1 MYDARLGRQW
11 AGIAALTSNSPTVP
25 STHARRL
32 AAAATAAAL
41 LTPLPAIAGSGAGK
55 GGADCVRRTLIVSA
69 MPIELGPIFAKTKVD
84 KTVTADGHDFFV
96 GTLAG
101 HGVVLTLTGIGPV
114 NAGHRTE
121 QALKLF
127 ACNGQASF
135 DGIIFSGVAGG
146 DWIGNVTVPIRWT
159 LDKGKT
165 FVPVD
170 PQMLASAR
178 KVASDHVPLEQQ
190 APAGDPACGCVVSP
204 RAVGTVSVT
213 HKPTVEVGGNGE
225 TTDPFSGRA
234 LPCAPG
240 GGDVLG
246 CEPCVLQGD
255 HASQGQQFASGVP
268 PFVDPSF
275 FTGYG
280 ASTAPGKGH
289 YVAEDEETAAVATAA
304 ARARVPFLGFRAV
317 SDGGGDPLG
326 LPGFPVQF
334 FYYRQLAADNAATV
348 TLAFLAKWHES
359 R

>member
-1 MYDARLGRQW
+1 
-11 AGIAALTSNSPTVP
+11 V
-25 STHARRL
+25 
-32 AAAATAAAL
+32 AAL
-41 LTPLPAIAGSGAGK
+41 LAPLPAVAGVGAAK
-55 GGADCVRRTLIVSA
+55 GSSCVRRTLILSA
-69 MPIELGPIFAKTKVD
+69 MPIEIGPIYAKTRVE

-96 GTLAG
+96 GTLQS
-101 HGVVLTLTGIGPV
+101 HDVVLSLTGIGPV
-114 NAGHRTE
+114 NAAHRAE

-127 ACNGQASF
+127 ACNGRPGF
-135 DGIIFSGVAGG
+135 DGIVFSGVAGG
-146 DWIGNVTVPIRWT
+146 DWIGNVTVPVRWT

-165 FVPVD
+165 FIPVD
-170 PQMLASAR
+170 KRMLAAAR
-178 KVASDHVPLEQQ
+178 TVAASHVALEQQ

-204 RAVGTVSVT
+204 QAVGTVSVT
-213 HKPTVEVGGNGE
+213 HKPTIEVGGNGE

-240 GGDVLG
+240 GGDVAG
-246 CEPCVLQGD
+246 CEPCALQGD
-255 HASQGQQFASGVP
+255 HATQGQQFATGVA

-304 ARARVPFLGFRAV
+304 AHARVPFLGFRAV

-348 TLAFLAKWHES
+348 TLAFLTKWRDS
-359 R
+359 N

>member
-1 MYDARLGRQW
+1 MANPPNVAWTR
-11 AGIAALTSNSPTVP
+11 S
-25 STHARRL
+25 RRL
-32 AAAATAAAL
+32 TAAVLITAL
-41 LTPLPAIAGSGAGK
+41 LIPLPAIAATGAGRAS
-55 GGADCVRRTLIVSA
+55 GCVRRTLILSA
-69 MPIELGPIFAKTKVD
+69 MPIEIGPIYAKTKVT

-96 GTLAG
+96 GTLKG
-101 HGVVLTLTGIGPV
+101 HDVVLSLTGIGPV
-114 NAGHRTE
+114 NAAHRTE

-127 ACNGQASF
+127 ACDGGPSF
-135 DGIIFSGVAGG
+135 DGIVFSGVAGG
-146 DWIGNVTVPIRWT
+146 DWIGNVTVPVRWT

-165 FVPVD
+165 FVPVN
-170 PQMLASAR
+170 PQMLGAARAVAASHL
-178 KVASDHVPLEQQ
+178 SLEQK
-190 APAGDPACGCVVSP
+190 APAGDPACGCVFSP
-204 RAVGTVSVT
+204 GTVDTVTVT

-240 GGDVLG
+240 GGDVGG
-246 CEPCVLQGD
+246 CEPCVLQGE
-255 HASQGQQFASGVP
+255 HQTQGQQFATGVV

-348 TLAFLAKWHES
+348 TLAFLATWHEAG
-359 R
+359 